1 VSPADPGCGRIIDN
15 FRLDSLTGLIRA
27 GELDLLT
34 SLARLEEHEFSITS
48 SSSSALSCS
57 TKLRHHL
64 ADAALPYPS
73 WAYLAYYKLGIWLI
87 GGAHEQAPAMS
98 LFITDICN
106 IIRSDKPTSPVAFG
120 DPSLASERVWQ
131 SVLNLFQEGGDFLY
145 DLEAPS
151 QHSLDHWCTQIS
163 AVHRLIAR
171 LDPDLSVLMAQLQN
185 LIILSAPGPL
195 SQQAGI
201 AFGGATCFF
210 FRGAT
215 LLNASRPIS
224 KVQMLELLV
233 HEYAHA
239 ELFVLGQEQPLCLN
253 SDEECYPVLI
263 RSDPRP
269 MNGII
274 HSLYVV
280 GRVVEILKKLLKD
293 GIDGEPDREV
303 TLANAQD
310 MLSRQLNF
318 GRSSLRVVE
327 QHADLTLLGQSVLV
341 KSRKQLAPV
350 DSSQ

>member
-1 VSPADPGCGRIIDN
+1 VSPANSGREGLFDN
-15 FRLDSLTGLIRA
+15 FCLDSITDLIRS
-27 GELDLLT
+27 GELDLLK
-34 SLARLEEHEFSITS
+34 SLAHLEEYESSIATTSFSE
-48 SSSSALSCS
+48 LSCS
-57 TKLRHHL
+57 AKLRHCL
-64 ADAALPYPS
+64 ESAALPYAP
-73 WAYLAYYKLGIWLI
+73 WTYLAYYKLGIWLI
-87 GGAHEQAPAMS
+87 GGAQGQAPAIS

-106 IIRSDKPTSPVAFG
+106 IIRTVKPTHPVAFG
-120 DPSLASERVWQ
+120 DPSLAPEHVWQ
-131 SVLNLFQEGGDFLY
+131 SVLTLFQEGGDFLY
-145 DLEAPS
+145 DLQAPS

-163 AVHRLIAR
+163 AVHGLVSR

>member
-1 VSPADPGCGRIIDN
+1 VSPVDSGRADLIDN
-15 FRLDSLTGLIRA
+15 FCLDSITELIRA

-34 SLARLEEHEFSITS
+34 SLGHLEEHESSIASPSPST
-48 SSSSALSCS
+48 LSCS
-57 TKLRHHL
+57 AKLRHCL
-64 ADAALPYPS
+64 AGITLPYPP
-73 WAYLAYYKLGIWLI
+73 WGYLAYYKLGIWLI
-87 GGAHEQAPAMS
+87 GGAQDQASVMS
-98 LFITDICN
+98 LFTTDICN
-106 IIRSDKPTSPVAFG
+106 IISSAKPTSPVAFS
-120 DPSLASERVWQ
+120 DPSLASECVWQ

-145 DLEAPS
+145 DLQAPS
-151 QHSLDHWCTQIS
+151 QHSLDQWCTEIA
-163 AVHRLIAR
+163 AVHGLVAR

-253 SDEECYPVLI
+253 SDEERYPVLI

-280 GRVVEILKKLLKD
+280 GRVVEILKKLLKN

-310 MLSRQLNF
+310 MLSRQLNL
-318 GRSSLRVVE
+318 GRSSLHVVE
-327 QHADLTLLGQSVLV
+327 QHADLTPLGQSILV
-341 KSRKQLAPV
+341 KSRKRLAPV
-350 DSSQ
+350 DSTQ

>member
-1 VSPADPGCGRIIDN
+1 MRP
-15 FRLDSLTGLIRA
+15 LDSGHNELFNSFCLDSIQALIRS
-27 GELDLLT
+27 GELDLLQSIT
-34 SLARLEEHEFSITS
+34 QLEICESSLITAEPIAFRCSARL
-48 SSSSALSCS
+48 
-57 TKLRHHL
+57 RHCL
-64 ADAALPYPS
+64 ENTTPPCQS
-73 WAYLAYYKLGIWLI
+73 WAYFAYYKLGLWLI
-87 GGAHEQAPAMS
+87 SGTEDQAQAMS
-98 LFITDICN
+98 AFTTDICN
-106 IIRSDKPTSPVAFG
+106 IISSAKPTSPVAFG
-120 DPSLASERVWQ
+120 DPSLASECVWQ

-145 DLEAPS
+145 DLQAPS
-151 QHSLDHWCTQIS
+151 QHSLDQWCTEIA
-163 AVHRLIAR
+163 AVHGLVAR
-171 LDPDLSVLMAQLQN
+171 LDPDLSVLMAHLQN

-239 ELFVLGQEQPLCLN
+239 ELFVLGQEQPLCFN
-253 SDEECYPVLI
+253 SDEERYPVLI

-310 MLSRQLNF
+310 ILSKQLNF

-327 QHADLTLLGQSVLV
+327 QHADLTQLGQSILV
-341 KSRKQLAPV
+341 KSRKRLAPV
-350 DSSQ
+350 DSTQ